1 MNNSNFAFLLC
12 FALYLAPNFAAAED
26 WPNWMGPSRDNRWDA
41 ENILRRFP
49 VDGPKQL
56 WSTPVAGGYAG
67 PAVVGDRVYL
77 MDFVTEADV
86 KVSNFQRKEFEG
98 EERVLCLDAN
108 SGKMLWKH
116 SYPVTTS
123 VSYPAGPRCT
133 PVVEGDLLYTL
144 GAEGNLKCIAAS
156 SGEVVWSQ
164 DLREEYSTK
173 SALWGYAGHP
183 LIDGNKL
190 ITLVGGEGSH
200 TVAFDKKTG
209 QEIWRY
215 GNAPEQG
222 YSPPTIIESAG
233 KRQLILM
240 SPKSISSIDPET
252 GKELW
257 TKDYEATSGSIIMT
271 PLQVGKHLFVGGYAN
286 RNLMLELSDGKPGA
300 KVLFQDKPKLGIS
313 PVNVQPF
320 LEGNLIYGMH
330 QTGELMAVE
339 IPSGKR
345 LWTTSKPLADRPVG
359 SGTAFIVQNKD
370 VYFLFCETGELVIAR
385 LSPEGYQELDRAMVI
400 EPTNDA
406 FGRKV
411 AWNPPAYANGRV
423 YIRNDER
430 CICLELTDGK

>member
-1 MNNSNFAFLLC
+1 MYKSNFVVLVCFSFYLSSNFAS
-12 FALYLAPNFAAAED
+12 AED
-26 WPNWMGPSRDNRWDA
+26 WPHWMGPTRDNRWAAD
-41 ENILRRFP
+41 NIVRRFP

-77 MDFVTEADV
+77 MDFVTDADV
-86 KVSNFQRKEFEG
+86 KVSNFQRKEYKG
-98 EERVLCLDAN
+98 QERVVCLDASN
-108 SGKMLWKH
+108 GKVLWRH

-133 PVVEGDLLYTL
+133 PVVEGDLVYVL

-156 SGEVVWSQ
+156 NGEVFWSH

-183 LIDGNKL
+183 LIDGDKL

-209 QEIWRY
+209 KEIWRY

-222 YSPPTIIESAG
+222 YSPPTIIEAAG

-240 SPKSISSIDPET
+240 SPKAISSVDPET
-252 GKELW
+252 GEEFW
-257 TKDYEATSGSIIMT
+257 AKDYEATSGSIIMT
-271 PLQVGKHLFVGGYAN
+271 PLKVDNHLFVGGYAN

-330 QTGELMAVE
+330 QTGELMAID
-339 IPSGKR
+339 IPSGER
-345 LWTTSKPLADRPVG
+345 LWQTAKPLAERPVG

-385 LSPEGYQELDRAMVI
+385 LTPEGYQELDRVMVI
-400 EPTNDA
+400 EPTGDA

-423 YIRNDER
+423 YLRNDER